1 MALLPGLPRASTDE
15 AVSQGVMAGNG
26 GVDAYL
32 SMPRMCERSSMTV
45 VSREVVSLE
54 MSSRE

>member
-45 VSREVVSLE
+45 VSREA